1 MQPEPTFQFVT
12 SGFLELGALCPK
24 LVTRTTL
31 LQDGR
36 FVGQR
41 FRCGALRATWSADS
55 GLIEFYG
62 ANGELLR
69 TVSLGTAQERKA
81 A

>member
-1 MQPEPTFQFVT
+1 MQPEPTLQIMTGGFV
-12 SGFLELGALCPK
+12 ELGALCPK

-31 LQDGR
+31 LQDGL
-36 FVGQR
+36 FIGQR
-41 FRCGALRATWSADS
+41 FRCGALSATWLAES
-55 GLIEFYG
+55 GLIEFHG

-69 TVSLGTAQERKA
+69 TVSLATATENKA

>member
-1 MQPEPTFQFVT
+1 MQPEPTFQFVADN
-12 SGFLELGALCPK
+12 FLELGALCPK

-31 LQDGR
+31 LQNGL

-41 FRCGALRATWSADS
+41 FRCGALSATWLAES
-55 GLIEFYG
+55 GLIEFHG

-69 TVSLGTAQERKA
+69 TVSLAAATGNKA